1 MGGLRVGV
9 GVAGGV
15 VAVDGWSGLV
25 NWVADTSVREDTE
38 IVGGSMS
45 GRAAHASRPLKST

>member
-1 MGGLRVGV
+1 MSVWVWL
-9 GVAGGV
+9 AGGV

-25 NWVADTSVREDTE
+25 NWVADTAVREDTE
-38 IVGGSMS
+38 IVGGSIS